1 MELLTFTPQIRKAA
15 VHWIAEGLLI
25 VVSVALGFA
34 VSQLGESRAERRL
47 AARVLNGVGAEVE
60 YNLATVEPYIRVHHQ
75 WADALGKEAASKGTA
90 SGVEVFLATRPEL
103 PPGSTTNVPVLR
115 RAAWDTTL
123 STAGLRLL
131 DYDLAAGLSEI
142 YGMQGRLEASAGKI
156 ASETV
161 FFDQAGRDASVKM
174 TWWAMQDIAT
184 AEEAL
189 VVLYRR
195 HLSAMRRPAATP

>member
-1 MELLTFTPQIRKAA
+1 
-15 VHWIAEGLLI
+15 LI

-47 AARVLNGVGAEVE
+47 AARVLKGVGAEVE

-75 WADALGKEAASKGTA
+75 WADALGKEAASTGTA

-103 PPGSTTNVPVLR
+103 PPRTKTNIPVLR

-123 STAGLRLL
+123 STEGLRLL
-131 DYDLAAGLSEI
+131 DYEVAAGLSEI
-142 YGMQGRLEASAGKI
+142 YGWQGRLEASAERI
-156 ASETV
+156 ASETA
-161 FFDQAGRDASVKM
+161 FFDHGSRDASVKR
-174 TWWAMQDIAT
+174 TWWAMQDVVT

-189 VVLYRR
+189 VVLYRQ
-195 HLSAMRRPAATP
+195 HLSAVRGPGTTP